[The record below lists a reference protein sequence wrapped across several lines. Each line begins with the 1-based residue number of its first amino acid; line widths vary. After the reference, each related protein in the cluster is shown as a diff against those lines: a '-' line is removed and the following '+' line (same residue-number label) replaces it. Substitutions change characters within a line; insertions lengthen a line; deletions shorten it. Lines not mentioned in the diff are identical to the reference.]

1 MQQLD
6 PGGLLLA
13 LAGIGVAAA
22 VAVALGRG
30 IAGLFFAASSA
41 SGDDQDR

>member
-1 MQQLD
+1 MQQLE
-6 PGGLLLA
+6 PGALFLA
-13 LAGIGVAAA
+13 LAGIGVAAV

-30 IAGLFFAASSA
+30 IAGLFFAASSS